1 MIKLGYELPDAIEV
15 GGISYR
21 VKTDYRI
28 WIRLPEMNDY
38 RELFIG
44 DNPSFFGYFSREAI
58 VSIKEFYLCGKGSS
72 DGNQEDQLM
81 DFEQDSGRIY
91 ASFLQAYNIDLFE
104 VELHWHKFLTLLQNL
119 PEWTTLSKVISIR
132 AYKGDDEKLNKLK
145 DSYAIERELTEAEE
159 RAGEYFEEVF
169 G

>member
-1 MIKLGYELPDAIEV
+1 MIKLGYELLDAIEV

-21 VKTDYRI
+21 VKTDYRV

-44 DNPSFFGYFSREAI
+44 DNPSFLGYFSREAI
-58 VSIKEFYLCGKGSS
+58 ESIKEFYLCVKGSS
-72 DGNQEDQLM
+72 DGNHEGQLM

-104 VELHWHKFLTLLQNL
+104 VELHWHKFLILLQNL

-132 AYKGDDEKLNKLK
+132 AYKGDDEELNKLK

>member
-1 MIKLGYELPDAIEV
+1 MIRLGDKLPDYIVVDGVEYK
-15 GGISYR
+15 I
-21 VKTDYRI
+21 KTDYRT
-28 WIRLPEMNDY
+28 WIKLPDMTDY

-44 DNPSFFGYFSREAI
+44 KNPSFMGYFSKSAI
-58 VSIKEFYLCGKGSS
+58 ASIREFYQGGKEAEE
-72 DGNQEDQLM
+72 NEDEPLM

-91 ASFLQAYNIDLFE
+91 ASFLQAYNIDLFD
-104 VELHWHKFLTLLQNL
+104 VELHWHKFLVLLQNL

-132 AYKGDDEKLNKLK
+132 TYKGDDEELNKLK